1 MALRNHR
8 LRHEIVATQIANDMV
23 NTMGIS
29 FAQRLME
36 STGASVDDIA
46 KAYVIARDIY
56 AMPEFLIALERTSIS
71 ISSALQ
77 LQMINGM
84 MRKIRRATRWF
95 LRNRRSYLNPATEV
109 QLFTP
114 GMMHINENLVHLLNG
129 ETLQEWLAATDHL
142 RALGLPETLIKRV
155 AHPADLYSGLSVIEA
170 ARIANQPV
178 ESLAKVYFA
187 LGNYL
192 SLPWFSAQISNLP
205 VDNFWQ
211 AMARE
216 TYLSDLES
224 QLRNLSVALVRLME
238 DTMDLE
244 QLIERWSAQH
254 QLLIARWKSMVNE
267 LQAANGTDFAMI
279 AVALR
284 DLLDLAQATQHC
296 ETLDNCA

>member
-1 MALRNHR
+1 MAL
-8 LRHEIVATQIANDMV
+8 EQ
-23 NTMGIS
+23 
-29 FAQRLME
+29 
-36 STGASVDDIA
+36 ASG
-46 KAYVIARDIY
+46 
-56 AMPEFLIALERTSIS
+56 S

-77 LQMINGM
+77 LQLINGM

-95 LRNRRSYLNPATEV
+95 LRNRRSYLHPATEV

-114 GMMHINENLVHLLNG
+114 GMMHINDNLKHLLNG
-129 ETLQEWLAATDHL
+129 ETLQEWLSTTDSL
-142 RALGLPETLIKRV
+142 QALGLPEALVRRV

-170 ARIANQPV
+170 ARIANQSV
-178 ESLAKVYFA
+178 EQLARVYFA

-216 TYLSDLES
+216 SYLADLES
-224 QLRNLSVALVRLME
+224 QLRNLSVSLIRLMDE
-238 DTMDLE
+238 AQDLE
-244 QLIERWSAQH
+244 QLIERWSTQH
-254 QLLIARWKSMVNE
+254 QLLVARWKSMVNE
-267 LQAANGTDFAMI
+267 LQAASGTDFAMI

-296 ETLDNCA
+296 ESLDT